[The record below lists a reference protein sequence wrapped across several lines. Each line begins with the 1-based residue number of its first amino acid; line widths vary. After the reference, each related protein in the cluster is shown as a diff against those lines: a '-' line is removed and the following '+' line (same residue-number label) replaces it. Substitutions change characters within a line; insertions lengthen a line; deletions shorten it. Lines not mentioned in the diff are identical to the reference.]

1 MENGLTYVLS
11 ETKIVGIL
19 HSLIFKKKKVWVG
32 YELTLITIEF
42 IIAVFPL
49 K

>member
-19 HSLIFKKKKVWVG
+19 HSLILKKKKFGLVMN
-32 YELTLITIEF
+32 LH
-42 IIAVFPL
+42 
-49 K
+49 